1 MIGRSM
7 GALAAIAGV
16 WAVLATAALAAPAGE
31 VLAAK
36 GNCAVES
43 AGKKQPL
50 KLGDAVQVGDVVD
63 VPDGA
68 RLKLRMVDG
77 SVISAASG
85 TRVTIESYA
94 AQPRD
99 AKLNL
104 ASGMLR
110 AVVASVGQSTRFEVE
125 TATGVAAVRSTDWFV
140 SATPGAT
147 QVGVLEGAVSLA
159 SRATRSAVTIGKGE
173 GSRVQGDGNPGPPR
187 VWAKAEFDDFIART
201 NAD

>member
-1 MIGRSM
+1 MIRRSM
-7 GALAAIAGV
+7 TTLAGIVGV
-16 WAVLATAALAAPAGE
+16 WAVLAMPALAAPAGE

-36 GNCAVES
+36 GDCAVES

-68 RLKLRMVDG
+68 RLKLRMADG

-85 TRVTIESYA
+85 TRVTIESYGT
-94 AQPRD
+94 QPRD

-104 ASGMLR
+104 ASGVLR

-140 SATPGAT
+140 NVTRAGT
-147 QVGVLEGAVSLA
+147 QVGVLDGAVSLT
-159 SRATRSAVTIGKGE
+159 SRATRSAVTIAKGE
-173 GSRVQGDGNPGPPR
+173 GSRVEPTGNPYPPR
-187 VWAKAEFDDFIART
+187 VWAKSEFDELIART

>member
-7 GALAAIAGV
+7 TALAAIAGV
-16 WAVLATAALAAPAGE
+16 WAVLAIPALAAPAGE

-36 GNCAVES
+36 GDCAVES
-43 AGKKQPL
+43 AGKKHPL

-68 RLKLRMVDG
+68 RLKLRMADG

-85 TRVTIESYA
+85 TRVTIESYGT
-94 AQPRD
+94 QPRD

-104 ASGMLR
+104 ASGVLR

-125 TATGVAAVRSTDWFV
+125 TAT
-140 SATPGAT
+140 
-147 QVGVLEGAVSLA
+147 
-159 SRATRSAVTIGKGE
+159 
-173 GSRVQGDGNPGPPR
+173 
-187 VWAKAEFDDFIART
+187 
-201 NAD
+201 